1 VLSGCLII
9 VLGLWGA
16 LVPLVGPY
24 FHYAFGSYNTWHVS
38 TARLWLDILPGVV
51 AVIGGVML
59 VLGAT
64 RVSGLI
70 GGWLAVGA
78 GLWFAVGPT
87 VSLLWHDSGDPIGA
101 PLGGHVRRAFELLV
115 YFQGLG
121 VVIAALA
128 AFAMGRYFSRP
139 QVVDEPIVAPTA
151 TPAATRTD
159 SETVAEHGLAP
170 DEVTLGREEPLPPDE
185 TEDEPDA
192 HEQMSPLTEEGVSVP
207 QADPR
212 GQQAG

>member
-1 VLSGCLII
+1 VLSGGLII

-16 LVPLVGPY
+16 LVPFVGPY
-24 FHYAFGSYNTWHVS
+24 FHYAFGSFHTWHFS
-38 TARLWLDILPGVV
+38 TARLWLNILPGVV
-51 AVIGGVML
+51 AVIGGVLL

-64 RVSGLI
+64 RVIGLI

-87 VSLLWHDSGDPIGA
+87 LSLLWHPEGDPIGV
-101 PLGGHVRRAFELLV
+101 PLGGHIRRAFELLV

-139 QVVDEPIVAPTA
+139 RVADEPIVAPT
-151 TPAATRTD
+151 TRARSTSD
-159 SETVAEHGLAP
+159 PETVAEPGVHP
-170 DEVTLGREEPLPPDE
+170 DEATLGREEESPAPAE
-185 TEDEPDA
+185 TEDEPAA
-192 HEQMSPLTEEGVSVP
+192 HEPMTPRDEEGVAVP
-207 QADPR
+207 HTDPR
-212 GQQAG
+212 GEQA